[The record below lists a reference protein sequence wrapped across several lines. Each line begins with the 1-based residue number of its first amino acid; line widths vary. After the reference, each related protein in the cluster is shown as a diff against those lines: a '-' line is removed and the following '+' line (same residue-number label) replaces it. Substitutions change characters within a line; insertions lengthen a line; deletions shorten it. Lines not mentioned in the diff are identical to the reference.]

1 MQAFAEALQFGDAL
15 RGDRRRHLAGQVDGR
30 RPGTL
35 REGKDMQESGF
46 ESRQKIVR
54 RAEIGLRL
62 AREPDDHVDADEG
75 VGHQRPHG
83 GDAVGETRR
92 GIAAAHQSENFVRA
106 ALERNMEVMLE
117 FR

>member
-1 MQAFAEALQFGDAL
+1 M
-15 RGDRRRHLAGQVDGR
+15 
-30 RPGTL
+30 
-35 REGKDMQESGF
+35 KESGL
-46 ESRQKIVR
+46 ESLQKIVR
-54 RAEIGLRL
+54 RAEILLGF
-62 AREPDDHVDADEG
+62 AGKANDDVDADEG

>member
-1 MQAFAEALQFGDAL
+1 MLTMKGENMEE
-15 RGDRRRHLAGQVDGR
+15 RRSD
-30 RPGTL
+30 P
-35 REGKDMQESGF
+35 
-46 ESRQKIVR
+46 RQKIAGRPEV
-54 RAEIGLRL
+54 GLRL
-62 AREPDDHVDADEG
+62 ARETDDHVDADEG